1 LTFRRVAGR
10 PPLSR
15 MDFAACRPG
24 KRREQCPVR
33 PVQRRAVLRLALQD
47 GDLVAQDQDLRGP
60 LRLLALGQ
68 PQPCGYS
75 RDQKENEPQ
84 AYDR

>member
-1 LTFRRVAGR
+1 MR
-10 PPLSR
+10 PNFGTRQGPVEQ
-15 MDFAACRPG
+15 G
-24 KRREQCPVR
+24 KRREQCLVR